1 MGVRDENSLRSAPK
15 KPSRSAAFVRRLK
28 PAERSPF
35 EFASKGA
42 ARTSN
47 QSQVEER
54 ALPGSGTTTLVS
66 PLPSGVEAVKAP
78 CELIHC
84 TSNFRSQTITER
96 SGERLFMDLERV
108 PRVRLEIVASARQ
121 RRKFGSRTQ
130 QEDRSHNDT
139 VGRSCKSQCAQSI
152 RLGQGRRKQA
162 SSRGA
167 H

>member
-1 MGVRDENSLRSAPK
+1 MGVRDEKFTPECKK

-84 TSNFRSQTITER
+84 TSNFRSQTTTEH
-96 SGERLFMDLERV
+96 SGERLFMDL
-108 PRVRLEIVASARQ
+108 
-121 RRKFGSRTQ
+121 G
-130 QEDRSHNDT
+130 
-139 VGRSCKSQCAQSI
+139 KSPQS
-152 RLGQGRRKQA
+152 KT
-162 SSRGA
+162 
-167 H
+167 